1 MNMLN
6 TKNKLYTV
14 FNNFVNIFSFNSKKL
29 SVVACAIR
37 KGNKILP

>member
-6 TKNKLYTV
+6 IKNKLCTV

-29 SVVACAIR
+29 SVEKVDGDDLGIY
-37 KGNKILP
+37 